1 MMKQDFKM
9 IFDKIEQL
17 KSSIKTQLP
26 KQLENKFWLK
36 QALLGAVILL
46 AVVLLIVFII
56 TSNRADNPSEISA
69 NQHKEQAQIDSSS
82 NNEQPNNEESSGQD
96 ALIAQSHAN
105 DENTFDTH
113 FDTNLNTNIDS
124 LQNPPHNQHNS
135 QDFVAQNMPQHNQ
148 PSQIPQALQTPT
160 QSQNPRHTPANQNQ
174 NLTQNPNQNPPN
186 TQKNYPQNLPTAKD
200 LQQQNAKYTE
210 VKITPSQAQGL
221 GIKDIPIQNPSI
233 TRGVPF
239 NALIDFDD
247 KESATQSST
256 FDVVVVAIYMR
267 EGETI
272 NEGDEICEIN
282 SNELNNSYFELENA
296 RNRYRVAQEVAQK
309 DKGLYE
315 SGVISQREYQTS
327 YLASREL
334 FLKLSQLEN
343 SFKLFGID
351 PKRPKGKSGFR
362 VVASSSGILSVAPKT
377 TGEKIP
383 AFTPYVR
390 ISKSNDLLA
399 RIKIPASISDYVV
412 PGSKVY
418 SEQGQYV
425 GDISTVSVVL
435 DKTNNSITAI
445 ARLQKGVFRVGEVA
459 DIYIEGKQP
468 KGTVA
473 LPSDAVIKNGKDDL
487 IFIKT
492 KDGYMPRVVNIVEK
506 RSKSFVIDSSGLR
519 GSEQVASGALIALK
533 GIINN
538 VGEVSQ

>member
-1 MMKQDFKM
+1 MREDFLQKIELIKM
-9 IFDKIEQL
+9 RANKVLADKIL
-17 KSSIKTQLP
+17 LRKI
-26 KQLENKFWLK
+26 
-36 QALLGAVILL
+36 ALVASAVLV
-46 AVVLLIVFII
+46 VVLLIVFIA
-56 TSNRADNPSEISA
+56 TSDMTQDKQSMAHSEQS
-69 NQHKEQAQIDSSS
+69 HQAQ
-82 NNEQPNNEESSGQD
+82 
-96 ALIAQSHAN
+96 
-105 DENTFDTH
+105 DTH
-113 FDTNLNTNIDS
+113 S
-124 LQNPPHNQHNS
+124 S
-135 QDFVAQNMPQHNQ
+135 QDFTQEQMKEQNLVEQDSQQDFAQSPQNLQ
-148 PSQIPQALQTPT
+148 PSQQDFASSSQVPQALQNPQSSLDTPKSVGT
-160 QSQNPRHTPANQNQ
+160 NAQNPQNSQYPA
-174 NLTQNPNQNPPN
+174 LN
-186 TQKNYPQNLPTAKD
+186 TQESRGDTST
-200 LQQQNAKYTE
+200 KYEE
-210 VKITPSQAQGL
+210 VKVSASQAQGL

-256 FDVVVVAIYMR
+256 FDVVVVGISMR
-267 EGETI
+267 EGEAI

-334 FLKLSQLEN
+334 YLKLSQLEN

-351 PKRPKGKSGFR
+351 PKNPKGKSGFR

-390 ISKSNDLLA
+390 ISKSSDLLA

-425 GDISTVSVVL
+425 GDISTVSVVI

-445 ARLQKGVFRVGEVA
+445 AKLQKGVFRVGEVA

-468 KGTVA
+468 KGTFA
-473 LPSDAVIKNGKDDL
+473 LPSDAIIKNGKDNL

-492 KDGYMPRVVNIVEK
+492 QEGYIPRVVNIVEK
-506 RSKSFVIDSSGLR
+506 RSKSFVIDSSGFK
-519 GSEQVASGALIALK
+519 GDEKVASGSLIALK
-533 GIINN
+533 GLINN
-538 VGEVSQ
+538 VGIGGSGH

>member
-1 MMKQDFKM
+1 MREDFLQKIELIKM
-9 IFDKIEQL
+9 RANKVFADKI
-17 KSSIKTQLP
+17 
-26 KQLENKFWLK
+26 
-36 QALLGAVILL
+36 LLRKIAVISSAVLV
-46 AVVLLIVFII
+46 VVLLIVFIA
-56 TSNRADNPSEISA
+56 TSDMTQDKQSLAHSEHSHQAQDTHFEQDFTQEQAKEQNSIEQDSQQDFTQSPQNPHSS
-69 NQHKEQAQIDSSS
+69 EQAQDFV
-82 NNEQPNNEESSGQD
+82 ESSQVP
-96 ALIAQSHAN
+96 Q
-105 DENTFDTH
+105 
-113 FDTNLNTNIDS
+113 S
-124 LQNPPHNQHNS
+124 LQNTHNQQTSLDTPKSIGTN
-135 QDFVAQNMPQHNQ
+135 AQNPQH
-148 PSQIPQALQTPT
+148 SSQTPQEYQAKQEIST
-160 QSQNPRHTPANQNQ
+160 NQEFS
-174 NLTQNPNQNPPN
+174 T
-186 TQKNYPQNLPTAKD
+186 
-200 LQQQNAKYTE
+200 KYDE
-210 VKITPSQAQGL
+210 VKVSASQAQGL

-256 FDVVVVAIYMR
+256 FDVVVVGISMR
-267 EGETI
+267 EGEAI

-334 FLKLSQLEN
+334 YLKLSQLEN

-351 PKRPKGKSGFR
+351 PKNPKGKSGFR

-390 ISKSNDLLA
+390 ISKSSDLLA

-425 GDISTVSVVL
+425 GDISTVSVVI

-445 ARLQKGVFRVGEVA
+445 AKLQKGVFRVGEVA

-468 KGTVA
+468 KGTFA
-473 LPSDAVIKNGKDDL
+473 LPSDAIIKNGKDNL

-492 KDGYMPRVVNIVEK
+492 QEGYIPRVVNIVEK
-506 RSKSFVIDSSGLR
+506 RSKSFVIDSSGFR
-519 GSEQVASGALIALK
+519 GDEKVASGSLIALK
-533 GIINN
+533 GLINN
-538 VGEVSQ
+538 VGIGGHSH

>member
-1 MMKQDFKM
+1 MMKQNFQHL
-9 IFDKIEQL
+9 FDKIPL
-17 KSSIKTQLP
+17 DKRSLDRILA
-26 KQLENKFWLK
+26 NKILLQKILIIFGLVIV
-36 QALLGAVILL
+36 AVLLGFM
-46 AVVLLIVFII
+46 LISKD
-56 TSNRADNPSEISA
+56 SNKSPSTPTNNADNLA
-69 NQHKEQAQIDSSS
+69 
-82 NNEQPNNEESSGQD
+82 
-96 ALIAQSHAN
+96 
-105 DENTFDTH
+105 
-113 FDTNLNTNIDS
+113 
-124 LQNPPHNQHNS
+124 
-135 QDFVAQNMPQHNQ
+135 QHNQ
-148 PSQIPQALQTPT
+148 QGEQHNASTTNNQYISQSQQSTQATHNQSHQSNDVNASNDIPQALQNP
-160 QSQNPRHTPANQNQ
+160 QASQ
-174 NLTQNPNQNPPN
+174 
-186 TQKNYPQNLPTAKD
+186 KD
-200 LQQQNAKYTE
+200 LQHAESSSANTNSKDSTTNQAISHLPSKYNELT
-210 VKITPSQAQGL
+210 VTPSQAQGL

-247 KESATQSST
+247 RESITQSST
-256 FDVVVVAIYMR
+256 FDVVVAAIYMR
-267 EGETI
+267 EGENI
-272 NEGDEICEIN
+272 NAGDEICEIN
-282 SNELNNSYFELENA
+282 SNELNNSYFELENT

-334 FLKLSQLEN
+334 FLKLGQLEN

-362 VVASSSGILSVAPKT
+362 VIASSSGILSVAPKT

-468 KGTVA
+468 KGTFA

-492 KDGYMPRVVNIVEK
+492 QNGYMPRIVNIVEK
-506 RSKSFVIDSSGLR
+506 RSKSFVIDSNGLK
-519 GSEQVASGALIALK
+519 GNEQVASGALIALK

-538 VGEVSQ
+538 VGEGGNSH

>member
-1 MMKQDFKM
+1 MREDFLQKIELIKM
-9 IFDKIEQL
+9 RANKVLADKIL
-17 KSSIKTQLP
+17 LRKI
-26 KQLENKFWLK
+26 
-36 QALLGAVILL
+36 ALLASAVLV
-46 AVVLLIVFII
+46 VVLLIVFIA
-56 TSNRADNPSEISA
+56 TSDMTQDKQSHSEQS
-69 NQHKEQAQIDSSS
+69 HQAQ
-82 NNEQPNNEESSGQD
+82 
-96 ALIAQSHAN
+96 
-105 DENTFDTH
+105 DTH
-113 FDTNLNTNIDS
+113 S
-124 LQNPPHNQHNS
+124 S
-135 QDFVAQNMPQHNQ
+135 QDFTQEREQNLAEQNTQQDFAQNPQNIQ
-148 PSQIPQALQTPT
+148 PSQQDFASSSQVPQALQNP
-160 QSQNPRHTPANQNQ
+160 QSPLDIPKSVGTNAQNPQNSQ
-174 NLTQNPNQNPPN
+174 YPPLN
-186 TQKNYPQNLPTAKD
+186 TQEARGDTST
-200 LQQQNAKYTE
+200 KYDE
-210 VKITPSQAQGL
+210 VKVSASQAQGL

-256 FDVVVVAIYMR
+256 FDVVVVGISMR
-267 EGETI
+267 EGEAI

-334 FLKLSQLEN
+334 YLKLSQLEN

-351 PKRPKGKSGFR
+351 PKNPKGKSGFR

-390 ISKSNDLLA
+390 ISKSSDLLA

-425 GDISTVSVVL
+425 GDISTVSVVI

-445 ARLQKGVFRVGEVA
+445 AKLQKGVFRVGEVA

-468 KGTVA
+468 KGTFA
-473 LPSDAVIKNGKDDL
+473 LPSDAIIKNGKDNL

-492 KDGYMPRVVNIVEK
+492 QEGYIPRVVNIVEK
-506 RSKSFVIDSSGLR
+506 RSKSFVIDSSGFR
-519 GSEQVASGALIALK
+519 GDEKVASGSLIALK
-533 GIINN
+533 GLINN
-538 VGEVSQ
+538 VGIGGSGH

>member
-1 MMKQDFKM
+1 MREDFLQKIELIKM
-9 IFDKIEQL
+9 RANKVLADKI
-17 KSSIKTQLP
+17 
-26 KQLENKFWLK
+26 
-36 QALLGAVILL
+36 LLRKIAVVASAVLV
-46 AVVLLIVFII
+46 VVLLIVFIA
-56 TSNRADNPSEISA
+56 TSDMT
-69 NQHKEQAQIDSSS
+69 
-82 NNEQPNNEESSGQD
+82 QD
-96 ALIAQSHAN
+96 KQSHS
-105 DENTFDTH
+105 EQSHQTQ
-113 FDTNLNTNIDS
+113 DS
-124 LQNPPHNQHNS
+124 HSS
-135 QDFVAQNMPQHNQ
+135 QDFTQEREQNLAEQDSQQDFAQSPQNLQ
-148 PSQIPQALQTPT
+148 PSEQDFASSSQVPQALQNPQSPLDT
-160 QSQNPRHTPANQNQ
+160 QKSVGTNAQNPQNSQYPA
-174 NLTQNPNQNPPN
+174 LN
-186 TQKNYPQNLPTAKD
+186 TQEARGDTST
-200 LQQQNAKYTE
+200 KYDE
-210 VKITPSQAQGL
+210 VKVSASQAQGL

-256 FDVVVVAIYMR
+256 FDVVVVGISMR
-267 EGETI
+267 EGEAI

-334 FLKLSQLEN
+334 YLKLSQLEN

-351 PKRPKGKSGFR
+351 PKNPKGKSGFR

-390 ISKSNDLLA
+390 ISKSSDLLA

-425 GDISTVSVVL
+425 GDISTVSVVI

-445 ARLQKGVFRVGEVA
+445 AKLQKGVFRVGEVA

-468 KGTVA
+468 KGTFA
-473 LPSDAVIKNGKDDL
+473 LPSDAIIKNGKDNL

-492 KDGYMPRVVNIVEK
+492 QEGYIPRVVNIVEK
-506 RSKSFVIDSSGLR
+506 RSKSFVIDSSGFR
-519 GSEQVASGALIALK
+519 GDEKVASGSLIALK
-533 GIINN
+533 GLINN
-538 VGEVSQ
+538 VGIGGSGH

>member
-1 MMKQDFKM
+1 MKQDFKM

>member
-1 MMKQDFKM
+1 MKQDFKM

-56 TSNRADNPSEISA
+56 TSNRADNPSDISA
-69 NQHKEQAQIDSSS
+69 SQHKEQAQTDSSS
-82 NNEQPNNEESSGQD
+82 SNEQPNNDESSGQD
-96 ALIAQSHAN
+96 ALMAQSH
-105 DENTFDTH
+105 DENAFDTH

-148 PSQIPQALQTPT
+148 PSQIPQALQSPT

-174 NLTQNPNQNPPN
+174 NLSQNPNQNPPN

-267 EGETI
+267 EGEAI

>member
-1 MMKQDFKM
+1 MMKQDFKTL
-9 IFDKIEQL
+9 FDKVEKL

-36 QALLGAVILL
+36 QALLGIVILL

-56 TSNRADNPSEISA
+56 TSNRASNPSDEVS
-69 NQHKEQAQIDSSS
+69 NQHIQQNAQIDS
-82 NNEQPNNEESSGQD
+82 NNKESSTQEMP
-96 ALIAQSHAN
+96 QSHY
-105 DENTFDTH
+105 ENG
-113 FDTNLNTNIDS
+113 FDTNADANFDANVDS
-124 LQNPPHNQHNS
+124 LQNQPKQDSS
-135 QDFVAQNMPQHNQ
+135 QDFVSQDFPQHNQ
-148 PSQIPQALQTPT
+148 SSLIPQSLQSPT
-160 QSQNPRHTPANQNQ
+160 Q
-174 NLTQNPNQNPPN
+174 NLAQNPNQNLPTTQN
-186 TQKNYPQNLPTAKD
+186 ASTQKHYAQNLPTANE
-200 LQQQNAKYTE
+200 LQQQNAKYNE
-210 VKITPSQAQGL
+210 VKITSSQAQGL

-267 EGETI
+267 EGEAI

-334 FLKLSQLEN
+334 FLKFSQLEN

-468 KGTVA
+468 KGTFA
-473 LPSDAVIKNGKDDL
+473 LPSDAIIKNGKDDL
-487 IFIKT
+487 VFIKT
-492 KDGYMPRVVNIVEK
+492 KDGYMPRVVKIVEK

-519 GSEQVASGALIALK
+519 GNEQVASGALIALK

>member
-1 MMKQDFKM
+1 MREDFLQKIELIKM
-9 IFDKIEQL
+9 RANKVLADKI
-17 KSSIKTQLP
+17 
-26 KQLENKFWLK
+26 
-36 QALLGAVILL
+36 LLRKIAFLASAVLV
-46 AVVLLIVFII
+46 VVLLIVFIA
-56 TSNRADNPSEISA
+56 TSDMTQDKQSMAHSE
-69 NQHKEQAQIDSSS
+69 
-82 NNEQPNNEESSGQD
+82 
-96 ALIAQSHAN
+96 QSHQ
-105 DENTFDTH
+105 TQDTH
-113 FDTNLNTNIDS
+113 Y
-124 LQNPPHNQHNS
+124 S
-135 QDFVAQNMPQHNQ
+135 QDFAQGQMKEQNLAEQDSQQDFAQSPQNLQ
-148 PSQIPQALQTPT
+148 PSEQDFASSSQVPQALQNPQSPLDTPKSIGT
-160 QSQNPRHTPANQNQ
+160 NAQNPQNSQYPA
-174 NLTQNPNQNPPN
+174 LN
-186 TQKNYPQNLPTAKD
+186 TQEARGDTST
-200 LQQQNAKYTE
+200 KYDE
-210 VKITPSQAQGL
+210 VKVSASQAQGL

-256 FDVVVVAIYMR
+256 FDVVVVGISMR
-267 EGETI
+267 EGEAI

-334 FLKLSQLEN
+334 YLKLSQLEN

-351 PKRPKGKSGFR
+351 PKNPKGKSGFR

-390 ISKSNDLLA
+390 ISKSSDLLA

-425 GDISTVSVVL
+425 GDISTVSVVI

-445 ARLQKGVFRVGEVA
+445 AKLQKGVFRVGEVA

-468 KGTVA
+468 KGTFA
-473 LPSDAVIKNGKDDL
+473 LPSDAIIKNGKDNL

-492 KDGYMPRVVNIVEK
+492 QEGYIPRVVNIVEK
-506 RSKSFVIDSSGLR
+506 RSKSFVIDSSGFR
-519 GSEQVASGALIALK
+519 GDEKVASGSLIALK
-533 GIINN
+533 GLINN
-538 VGEVSQ
+538 VGIGGHSH

>member
-1 MMKQDFKM
+1 MREDFLQKFEL
-9 IFDKIEQL
+9 IKIRANRVLADKIL
-17 KSSIKTQLP
+17 LRKV
-26 KQLENKFWLK
+26 
-36 QALLGAVILL
+36 ALVASAVLV
-46 AVVLLIVFII
+46 VVLLIVFIA
-56 TSNRADNPSEISA
+56 TSDMT
-69 NQHKEQAQIDSSS
+69 
-82 NNEQPNNEESSGQD
+82 QD
-96 ALIAQSHAN
+96 KQSHS
-105 DENTFDTH
+105 EQSHQTQETH
-113 FDTNLNTNIDS
+113 
-124 LQNPPHNQHNS
+124 HS
-135 QDFVAQNMPQHNQ
+135 QDFTQEQISQQDSVGQDSQQDFTQSPQNLQ
-148 PSQIPQALQTPT
+148 PSEQDFEISSQVPQALQNPQSPLDTPKGIGT
-160 QSQNPRHTPANQNQ
+160 S
-174 NLTQNPNQNPPN
+174 TQNPQNSQYPALN
-186 TQKNYPQNLPTAKD
+186 TQEARQETST
-200 LQQQNAKYTE
+200 KYEE
-210 VKITPSQAQGL
+210 VKVSASQAQGL

-256 FDVVVVAIYMR
+256 FDVVVVGISMR
-267 EGETI
+267 EGEAI

-334 FLKLSQLEN
+334 YLKLSQLEN

-351 PKRPKGKSGFR
+351 PKNPKGKSGFR

-390 ISKSNDLLA
+390 ISKSSDLLA

-425 GDISTVSVVL
+425 GDISTVSVVI

-445 ARLQKGVFRVGEVA
+445 AKLQKGVFRVGEVA

-468 KGTVA
+468 KGTFA
-473 LPSDAVIKNGKDDL
+473 LPSDAIIKNGKDNL

-492 KDGYMPRVVNIVEK
+492 QEGYIPRVVNIVEK
-506 RSKSFVIDSSGLR
+506 RSKSFVIDSSGFR
-519 GSEQVASGALIALK
+519 GDEKVASGSLIALK
-533 GIINN
+533 GLINN
-538 VGEVSQ
+538 VGVGGSEH

>member
-1 MMKQDFKM
+1 MREDFLQKIELIKM
-9 IFDKIEQL
+9 RANKVLADKIL
-17 KSSIKTQLP
+17 LRKI
-26 KQLENKFWLK
+26 
-36 QALLGAVILL
+36 ALVASAVLV
-46 AVVLLIVFII
+46 VVLLIVFIA
-56 TSNRADNPSEISA
+56 TSDMTQDKQSMAHSE
-69 NQHKEQAQIDSSS
+69 
-82 NNEQPNNEESSGQD
+82 
-96 ALIAQSHAN
+96 QSHQ
-105 DENTFDTH
+105 TQDTH
-113 FDTNLNTNIDS
+113 S
-124 LQNPPHNQHNS
+124 S
-135 QDFVAQNMPQHNQ
+135 QDFTQEQMKEQNLTEQDSQQDFAQSPQNLQ
-148 PSQIPQALQTPT
+148 PSEQDFASSSQVPQALQNPQSPLDTPKSIGT
-160 QSQNPRHTPANQNQ
+160 NAQNPQNSQ
-174 NLTQNPNQNPPN
+174 YSALN
-186 TQKNYPQNLPTAKD
+186 TQEARGDTST
-200 LQQQNAKYTE
+200 KYDE
-210 VKITPSQAQGL
+210 VKVSASQAQGL

-256 FDVVVVAIYMR
+256 FDVVVVGISMR
-267 EGETI
+267 EGEAI

-334 FLKLSQLEN
+334 YLKLSQLEN

-351 PKRPKGKSGFR
+351 PKNPKGKSGFR

-390 ISKSNDLLA
+390 ISKSSDLLA

-425 GDISTVSVVL
+425 GDISTVSVVI

-445 ARLQKGVFRVGEVA
+445 AKLQKGVFRVGEVA

-468 KGTVA
+468 KGTFA
-473 LPSDAVIKNGKDDL
+473 LPSDAIIKNGKDNL

-492 KDGYMPRVVNIVEK
+492 QEGYIPRVVNIVEK
-506 RSKSFVIDSSGLR
+506 RSKSFVIDSSGFR
-519 GSEQVASGALIALK
+519 GDEKVASGSLIALK
-533 GIINN
+533 GLINN
-538 VGEVSQ
+538 VGIGGHSH

>member
-1 MMKQDFKM
+1 MREDFLQKIELIKM
-9 IFDKIEQL
+9 RANKVLADKI
-17 KSSIKTQLP
+17 
-26 KQLENKFWLK
+26 
-36 QALLGAVILL
+36 LLRKIAVVASAVLV
-46 AVVLLIVFII
+46 VVLLIVFIA
-56 TSNRADNPSEISA
+56 TSDMT
-69 NQHKEQAQIDSSS
+69 
-82 NNEQPNNEESSGQD
+82 QD
-96 ALIAQSHAN
+96 KQSHS
-105 DENTFDTH
+105 EQSHQTQ
-113 FDTNLNTNIDS
+113 DS
-124 LQNPPHNQHNS
+124 HSS
-135 QDFVAQNMPQHNQ
+135 QDFTQEREQNLAEQDSQQDFAQSPQNLQ
-148 PSQIPQALQTPT
+148 PSEQDFASSSQVPQALQNPQSPLDT
-160 QSQNPRHTPANQNQ
+160 QKSVGTNAQNPQNSQYPA
-174 NLTQNPNQNPPN
+174 LN
-186 TQKNYPQNLPTAKD
+186 TQEARGDTST
-200 LQQQNAKYTE
+200 KYDE
-210 VKITPSQAQGL
+210 VKVSASQAQGL

-256 FDVVVVAIYMR
+256 FDVVVVGISMR
-267 EGETI
+267 EGEAI

-334 FLKLSQLEN
+334 YLKLSQLEN

-351 PKRPKGKSGFR
+351 PKNPKGKSGFR

-390 ISKSNDLLA
+390 ISKSSDLLA

-425 GDISTVSVVL
+425 GDISTVSVVI

-445 ARLQKGVFRVGEVA
+445 AKLQKGVFRVGEVA

-468 KGTVA
+468 KGTFA
-473 LPSDAVIKNGKDDL
+473 LPSDAIIKNGKDNL

-492 KDGYMPRVVNIVEK
+492 QEGYIPRMVNIVEK
-506 RSKSFVIDSSGLR
+506 RSKSFVIDSSGFR
-519 GSEQVASGALIALK
+519 GDEKVASGSLIALK
-533 GIINN
+533 GLINN
-538 VGEVSQ
+538 VGIGGSGH

>member
-1 MMKQDFKM
+1 MKQDFQRL
-9 IFDKIEQL
+9 FNKIPL
-17 KSSIKTQLP
+17 DRHSLDRILA
-26 KQLENKFWLK
+26 NKILL
-36 QALLGAVILL
+36 QRILIILGLVVVAVLLGVM
-46 AVVLLIVFII
+46 LISKD
-56 TSNRADNPSEISA
+56 SNKSPNSHTNHTDNATQHSEQHEQRDVSA
-69 NQHKEQAQIDSSS
+69 NQSSQQQ
-82 NNEQPNNEESSGQD
+82 NEQTPYN
-96 ALIAQSHAN
+96 QSQ
-105 DENTFDTH
+105 TF
-113 FDTNLNTNIDS
+113 
-124 LQNPPHNQHNS
+124 QNSAFSVSKP
-135 QDFVAQNMPQHNQ
+135 V
-148 PSQIPQALQTPT
+148 PQALQNPQRT
-160 QSQNPRHTPANQNQ
+160 QMAQNPQQ
-174 NLTQNPNQNPPN
+174 STQIPPN
-186 TQKNYPQNLPTAKD
+186 NAQSPASIDDNASPQSNTHIVD
-200 LQQQNAKYTE
+200 AKYNE
-210 VKITPSQAQGL
+210 LIVTPSQAQGL

-247 KESATQSST
+247 RESITQSST
-256 FDVVVVAIYMR
+256 FDVVVAAIYMR
-267 EGETI
+267 EGEAI
-272 NEGDEICEIN
+272 NAGDEICEIN
-282 SNELNNSYFELENA
+282 SNELNNSYFELENT

-362 VVASSSGILSVAPKT
+362 VIASSSGILSVAPKT

-425 GDISTVSVVL
+425 GDISSVSVVL

-445 ARLQKGVFRVGEVA
+445 ANLQKGIFRVGEVA

-468 KGTVA
+468 KGTFA
-473 LPSDAVIKNGKDDL
+473 LPSDAIIKNGKDNL

-492 KDGYMPRVVNIVEK
+492 QNGYMPKVVSIVEK
-506 RSKSFVIDSSGLR
+506 RSKSFVIDSSGLK
-519 GSEQVASGALIALK
+519 GNEQVASGALIALK
-533 GIINN
+533 GLINN
-538 VGEVSQ
+538 VGEGGHSH

>member
-1 MMKQDFKM
+1 MREDFLQKLKLIKM
-9 IFDKIEQL
+9 VANKVLADKIL
-17 KSSIKTQLP
+17 LRKIAVVSS
-26 KQLENKFWLK
+26 
-36 QALLGAVILL
+36 AVLV
-46 AVVLLIVFII
+46 VVLLIVFIA
-56 TSNRADNPSEISA
+56 TSDMTKDKQPHSEHSHQA
-69 NQHKEQAQIDSSS
+69 QDTHSTQDFTQEQMKEQNLVEQDS
-82 NNEQPNNEESSGQD
+82 QQD
-96 ALIAQSHAN
+96 FAQSPQ
-105 DENTFDTH
+105 
-113 FDTNLNTNIDS
+113 NL
-124 LQNPPHNQHNS
+124 
-135 QDFVAQNMPQHNQ
+135 Q
-148 PSQIPQALQTPT
+148 PSQQDFASSSQVPQALQNP
-160 QSQNPRHTPANQNQ
+160 QSTQNQ
-174 NLTQNPNQNPPN
+174 QS
-186 TQKNYPQNLPTAKD
+186 PQD
-200 LQQQNAKYTE
+200 LQRSATNTNAQESYQESSTRQTTSYGESKYEE
-210 VKITPSQAQGL
+210 VKVSASQAQGL

-256 FDVVVVAIYMR
+256 FDVVVVGISMR
-267 EGETI
+267 EGEAI

-334 FLKLSQLEN
+334 YLKLSQLEN

-351 PKRPKGKSGFR
+351 PKNPKGKSGFR

-390 ISKSNDLLA
+390 ISKSSDLLA

-425 GDISTVSVVL
+425 GDISTVSVVI

-445 ARLQKGVFRVGEVA
+445 AKLQKGVFRVGEVA

-468 KGTVA
+468 KGTFA
-473 LPSDAVIKNGKDDL
+473 LPSDAIIKNGKDNL

-492 KDGYMPRVVNIVEK
+492 QEGYIPRVVNIVEK
-506 RSKSFVIDSSGLR
+506 RSKSFVIDSSGFK
-519 GSEQVASGALIALK
+519 GDEKVASGSLIALK
-533 GIINN
+533 GLINN
-538 VGEVSQ
+538 VGIGGSGH

>member
-1 MMKQDFKM
+1 MMKQNFQHL
-9 IFDKIEQL
+9 FDKIPL
-17 KSSIKTQLP
+17 DKRSLDRILA
-26 KQLENKFWLK
+26 NKILLQKILIIFGLVIV
-36 QALLGAVILL
+36 AVLLGFM
-46 AVVLLIVFII
+46 LISKD
-56 TSNRADNPSEISA
+56 SNKSPSTPTNNADNLA
-69 NQHKEQAQIDSSS
+69 
-82 NNEQPNNEESSGQD
+82 
-96 ALIAQSHAN
+96 
-105 DENTFDTH
+105 
-113 FDTNLNTNIDS
+113 
-124 LQNPPHNQHNS
+124 
-135 QDFVAQNMPQHNQ
+135 QHNQ
-148 PSQIPQALQTPT
+148 QGEQHNASTTNNQYISQSQQSTQATHNQSHQSNDVNASNDIPQALQNP
-160 QSQNPRHTPANQNQ
+160 QASQ
-174 NLTQNPNQNPPN
+174 
-186 TQKNYPQNLPTAKD
+186 KD
-200 LQQQNAKYTE
+200 LQHAESSSANTNSKDSTTNQAISHLPSKYNELT
-210 VKITPSQAQGL
+210 VMPSQAQGL

-247 KESATQSST
+247 RESITQSST
-256 FDVVVVAIYMR
+256 FDVVVAAIYMR
-267 EGETI
+267 EGENI
-272 NEGDEICEIN
+272 NAGDEICEIN
-282 SNELNNSYFELENA
+282 SNELNNSYFELENT

-334 FLKLSQLEN
+334 FLKLGQLEN

-362 VVASSSGILSVAPKT
+362 VIASSSGILSVAPKT

-468 KGTVA
+468 KGTFA

-492 KDGYMPRVVNIVEK
+492 QNGYMPRIVNIVEK
-506 RSKSFVIDSSGLR
+506 RSKSFVIDSNGLR
-519 GSEQVASGALIALK
+519 GNEQVASGALIALK

-538 VGEVSQ
+538 VGEGGNSH

>member
-1 MMKQDFKM
+1 MREDFLQKIELIKM
-9 IFDKIEQL
+9 RANKVLADKI
-17 KSSIKTQLP
+17 
-26 KQLENKFWLK
+26 
-36 QALLGAVILL
+36 LLRKIAVVASAVLV
-46 AVVLLIVFII
+46 VVLLIVFIA
-56 TSNRADNPSEISA
+56 TSDMT
-69 NQHKEQAQIDSSS
+69 
-82 NNEQPNNEESSGQD
+82 QD
-96 ALIAQSHAN
+96 KQSHS
-105 DENTFDTH
+105 EQSHQTQDTH
-113 FDTNLNTNIDS
+113 S
-124 LQNPPHNQHNS
+124 S
-135 QDFVAQNMPQHNQ
+135 QDFTQEQMKEQNLAEQNSQQDFAQSPQNLQ
-148 PSQIPQALQTPT
+148 PSEQDFASSSQVPQALQNPQSPLDT
-160 QSQNPRHTPANQNQ
+160 QKSIGTNAQNPQNSQ
-174 NLTQNPNQNPPN
+174 YPPLN
-186 TQKNYPQNLPTAKD
+186 TQEARGDTST
-200 LQQQNAKYTE
+200 KYDE
-210 VKITPSQAQGL
+210 VKVSASQAQGL

-256 FDVVVVAIYMR
+256 FDVVVVGISMR
-267 EGETI
+267 EGEAI

-334 FLKLSQLEN
+334 YLKLSQLEN

-351 PKRPKGKSGFR
+351 PKNPKGKSGFR

-390 ISKSNDLLA
+390 ISKSSDLLA

-425 GDISTVSVVL
+425 GDISTVSVVI

-445 ARLQKGVFRVGEVA
+445 AKLQKGVFRVGEVA

-468 KGTVA
+468 KGTFA
-473 LPSDAVIKNGKDDL
+473 LPSDAIIKNGKDNL

-492 KDGYMPRVVNIVEK
+492 QEGYIPRVVNIVEK
-506 RSKSFVIDSSGLR
+506 RSKSFVIDSSGFR
-519 GSEQVASGALIALK
+519 GDEKVASGSLIALK
-533 GIINN
+533 GLINN
-538 VGEVSQ
+538 VGIGGSGH

>member
-1 MMKQDFKM
+1 MREDFLQKLKLIKM
-9 IFDKIEQL
+9 VANKVLADKIL
-17 KSSIKTQLP
+17 LRKIAVVSS
-26 KQLENKFWLK
+26 
-36 QALLGAVILL
+36 AVLV
-46 AVVLLIVFII
+46 VVLLIVFIA
-56 TSNRADNPSEISA
+56 TSDMGKDKQLHSEHSHQAQDTHSA
-69 NQHKEQAQIDSSS
+69 QDFTQEQTQEQA
-82 NNEQPNNEESSGQD
+82 NEQSNAEQ
-96 ALIAQSHAN
+96 
-105 DENTFDTH
+105 
-113 FDTNLNTNIDS
+113 NIR
-124 LQNPPHNQHNS
+124 
-135 QDFVAQNMPQHNQ
+135 QDFTQSLHDEHSSERDFAES
-148 PSQIPQALQTPT
+148 SQIPQALQNPQST
-160 QSQNPRHTPANQNQ
+160 QSFQNPQNFQDVNAAPNAQESSTKQESYTREAN
-174 NLTQNPNQNPPN
+174 
-186 TQKNYPQNLPTAKD
+186 YGGES
-200 LQQQNAKYTE
+200 KYEE
-210 VKITPSQAQGL
+210 VKVSASQAQGL
-221 GIKDIPIQNPSI
+221 GLKDIPIQNPSI

-256 FDVVVVAIYMR
+256 FDVVVVGISMR
-267 EGETI
+267 EGEAI

-334 FLKLSQLEN
+334 YLKLSQLEN

-351 PKRPKGKSGFR
+351 PKKPKGKSGFR

-390 ISKSNDLLA
+390 ISKSSDLLA

-425 GDISTVSVVL
+425 GDISTVSVVI

-445 ARLQKGVFRVGEVA
+445 AKLQKGVFRVGEVA

-468 KGTVA
+468 KGTFA
-473 LPSDAVIKNGKDDL
+473 LPSDAIIKNGKDNL

-492 KDGYMPRVVNIVEK
+492 QEGYIPRVVNIVEK
-506 RSKSFVIDSSGLR
+506 RSKSFVIDSSGFR
-519 GSEQVASGALIALK
+519 GDEKVASGSLIALK
-533 GIINN
+533 GLINN
-538 VGEVSQ
+538 VGVGGSEH

>member
-1 MMKQDFKM
+1 MREDFLQKIELIKM
-9 IFDKIEQL
+9 RANKVLADKI
-17 KSSIKTQLP
+17 
-26 KQLENKFWLK
+26 
-36 QALLGAVILL
+36 LLRKIAVVASAVLV
-46 AVVLLIVFII
+46 VVLLIVFIA
-56 TSNRADNPSEISA
+56 TSDMTQDKQSHSEQS
-69 NQHKEQAQIDSSS
+69 HQAQDSHS
-82 NNEQPNNEESSGQD
+82 
-96 ALIAQSHAN
+96 
-105 DENTFDTH
+105 
-113 FDTNLNTNIDS
+113 
-124 LQNPPHNQHNS
+124 S
-135 QDFVAQNMPQHNQ
+135 QDFTQEQMKEQNLAEQDSQQDFAQSSQNLQ
-148 PSQIPQALQTPT
+148 PSEQDFASSSQVPQALQNPQSPLDTPKSIGT
-160 QSQNPRHTPANQNQ
+160 NAQNPQNSQYPA
-174 NLTQNPNQNPPN
+174 LN
-186 TQKNYPQNLPTAKD
+186 TQEVRGDTST
-200 LQQQNAKYTE
+200 KYDE
-210 VKITPSQAQGL
+210 VKVSASQAQGL

-256 FDVVVVAIYMR
+256 FDVVVVGISMR
-267 EGETI
+267 EGEAI

-334 FLKLSQLEN
+334 YLKLSQLEN

-351 PKRPKGKSGFR
+351 PKNPKGKSGFR

-390 ISKSNDLLA
+390 ISKSSDLLA

-425 GDISTVSVVL
+425 GDISTVSVVI

-445 ARLQKGVFRVGEVA
+445 AKLQKGVFRVGEVA

-468 KGTVA
+468 KGTFA
-473 LPSDAVIKNGKDDL
+473 LPSDAIIKNGKDNL

-492 KDGYMPRVVNIVEK
+492 QEGYIPRAVNIVEK
-506 RSKSFVIDSSGLR
+506 RSKSFVIDSSGFR
-519 GSEQVASGALIALK
+519 GDEKVASGSLIALK
-533 GIINN
+533 GLINN
-538 VGEVSQ
+538 VGIGGHSH

>member
-1 MMKQDFKM
+1 MMKQNFQHL
-9 IFDKIEQL
+9 FDKIPL
-17 KSSIKTQLP
+17 DKRSLDRILA
-26 KQLENKFWLK
+26 NKILLQKILIIFGLVIV
-36 QALLGAVILL
+36 AVLLGFM
-46 AVVLLIVFII
+46 LISKD
-56 TSNRADNPSEISA
+56 SNKSPSTPTNNADNLA
-69 NQHKEQAQIDSSS
+69 
-82 NNEQPNNEESSGQD
+82 
-96 ALIAQSHAN
+96 
-105 DENTFDTH
+105 
-113 FDTNLNTNIDS
+113 
-124 LQNPPHNQHNS
+124 
-135 QDFVAQNMPQHNQ
+135 QHNQ
-148 PSQIPQALQTPT
+148 QGEQHNASTTNNQYISQSQQSTQATHNQSHQSNDVNASNDIPQALQNP
-160 QSQNPRHTPANQNQ
+160 QASQ
-174 NLTQNPNQNPPN
+174 
-186 TQKNYPQNLPTAKD
+186 KD
-200 LQQQNAKYTE
+200 LQHAESSSANTNSKDSTTNQAISHLPSKYNELT
-210 VKITPSQAQGL
+210 VTPSQAQGL

-247 KESATQSST
+247 RESITQSST
-256 FDVVVVAIYMR
+256 FDVVVAAIYMR
-267 EGETI
+267 EGENI
-272 NEGDEICEIN
+272 NAGDEICEIN
-282 SNELNNSYFELENA
+282 SNELNNSYFELENT

-334 FLKLSQLEN
+334 FLKLGQLEN

-362 VVASSSGILSVAPKT
+362 VIASSSGILSVAPKT

-468 KGTVA
+468 KGTFA

-492 KDGYMPRVVNIVEK
+492 QNGYMPRIVNIVEK
-506 RSKSFVIDSSGLR
+506 RSKSFVIDSNGLR
-519 GSEQVASGALIALK
+519 GNEQVASGALIALK

-538 VGEVSQ
+538 VGEGGNSH

>member
-1 MMKQDFKM
+1 MREDFLQKIELIKM
-9 IFDKIEQL
+9 RANKVLADKIL
-17 KSSIKTQLP
+17 LRKI
-26 KQLENKFWLK
+26 
-36 QALLGAVILL
+36 ALVASAVLV
-46 AVVLLIVFII
+46 VVLLIVFIA
-56 TSNRADNPSEISA
+56 TSDMTQDKQSMAHSEQS
-69 NQHKEQAQIDSSS
+69 HQAQ
-82 NNEQPNNEESSGQD
+82 
-96 ALIAQSHAN
+96 
-105 DENTFDTH
+105 DTH
-113 FDTNLNTNIDS
+113 S
-124 LQNPPHNQHNS
+124 S
-135 QDFVAQNMPQHNQ
+135 QDFTQEQMKEQNLVEQDSQQDFSQSPQNLQ
-148 PSQIPQALQTPT
+148 PSQQDFAISSQVPQALQNPQST
-160 QSQNPRHTPANQNQ
+160 QNQQSPQDLQRSATNTNAQNPQNSQ
-174 NLTQNPNQNPPN
+174 YSALN
-186 TQKNYPQNLPTAKD
+186 TQEARGDTST
-200 LQQQNAKYTE
+200 KYDE
-210 VKITPSQAQGL
+210 VKVSASQAQGL

-256 FDVVVVAIYMR
+256 FDVVVVGISMR
-267 EGETI
+267 EGEAI

-334 FLKLSQLEN
+334 YLKLSQLEN

-351 PKRPKGKSGFR
+351 PKNPKGKSGFR

-390 ISKSNDLLA
+390 ISKSSDLLA

-425 GDISTVSVVL
+425 GDISTVSVVI

-445 ARLQKGVFRVGEVA
+445 AKLQKGVFRVGEVA

-468 KGTVA
+468 KGTFA
-473 LPSDAVIKNGKDDL
+473 LPSDAIIKNGKDNL

-492 KDGYMPRVVNIVEK
+492 QEGYIPRVVNIVEK
-506 RSKSFVIDSSGLR
+506 RSKSFVIDSSGFK
-519 GSEQVASGALIALK
+519 GDEKVASGSLIALK
-533 GIINN
+533 GLINN
-538 VGEVSQ
+538 VGIGGSGH

>member
-1 MMKQDFKM
+1 MREDFLQKIELIKM
-9 IFDKIEQL
+9 RANKVLADKIL
-17 KSSIKTQLP
+17 LRKI
-26 KQLENKFWLK
+26 
-36 QALLGAVILL
+36 ALVASAVLV
-46 AVVLLIVFII
+46 VVLLIVFIA
-56 TSNRADNPSEISA
+56 TSDMTQDKQSMAHSEQS
-69 NQHKEQAQIDSSS
+69 HQAQDSHS
-82 NNEQPNNEESSGQD
+82 
-96 ALIAQSHAN
+96 
-105 DENTFDTH
+105 
-113 FDTNLNTNIDS
+113 
-124 LQNPPHNQHNS
+124 S
-135 QDFVAQNMPQHNQ
+135 QDFTQEQMKEQNLTEQDSQQDFAQSPQNIQ
-148 PSQIPQALQTPT
+148 PSQQDFASSSQVPQALQNPQSPLDTPKSIGT
-160 QSQNPRHTPANQNQ
+160 NAQ
-174 NLTQNPNQNPPN
+174 NLQSSQYLALN
-186 TQKNYPQNLPTAKD
+186 TQESRGDTST
-200 LQQQNAKYTE
+200 KYDE
-210 VKITPSQAQGL
+210 VKVSASQAQGL

-256 FDVVVVAIYMR
+256 FDVVVVGISMR
-267 EGETI
+267 EGEAI

-334 FLKLSQLEN
+334 YLKLSQLEN

-351 PKRPKGKSGFR
+351 PKNPKGKSGFR

-390 ISKSNDLLA
+390 ISKSSDLLA

-425 GDISTVSVVL
+425 GDISTVSVVI

-445 ARLQKGVFRVGEVA
+445 AKLQKGVFRVGEVA

-468 KGTVA
+468 KGTFA
-473 LPSDAVIKNGKDDL
+473 LPSDAIIKNGKDNL

-492 KDGYMPRVVNIVEK
+492 QEGYIPRVVNIVEK
-506 RSKSFVIDSSGLR
+506 RSKSFVIDSSGFR
-519 GSEQVASGALIALK
+519 GDEKVASGSLIALK
-533 GIINN
+533 GLINN
-538 VGEVSQ
+538 VGIGGHSH

>member
-1 MMKQDFKM
+1 MREDFLQKIELIKM
-9 IFDKIEQL
+9 RANKVLADKIL
-17 KSSIKTQLP
+17 LRKI
-26 KQLENKFWLK
+26 
-36 QALLGAVILL
+36 ALVASAVLV
-46 AVVLLIVFII
+46 VVLLIVFIA
-56 TSNRADNPSEISA
+56 TSDMTQDKQSMAHSEQS
-69 NQHKEQAQIDSSS
+69 HQAQ
-82 NNEQPNNEESSGQD
+82 
-96 ALIAQSHAN
+96 
-105 DENTFDTH
+105 DTH
-113 FDTNLNTNIDS
+113 S
-124 LQNPPHNQHNS
+124 S
-135 QDFVAQNMPQHNQ
+135 QDFTQEQMKEQNLVEQDSQQDFAQSPQNLQ
-148 PSQIPQALQTPT
+148 PSQQDFASSSQVPQALQNL
-160 QSQNPRHTPANQNQ
+160 QSTQNQ
-174 NLTQNPNQNPPN
+174 QS
-186 TQKNYPQNLPTAKD
+186 PQD
-200 LQQQNAKYTE
+200 LQRSATNTNAQESYQESSTRQTTSYGESKYEE
-210 VKITPSQAQGL
+210 VKVSASQAQGL

-256 FDVVVVAIYMR
+256 FDVVVVGISMR
-267 EGETI
+267 EGEAI

-334 FLKLSQLEN
+334 YLKLSQLEN

-351 PKRPKGKSGFR
+351 PKNPKGKSGFR

-390 ISKSNDLLA
+390 ISKSSDLLA

-425 GDISTVSVVL
+425 GDISTVSVVI

-445 ARLQKGVFRVGEVA
+445 AKLQKGVFRVGEVA

-468 KGTVA
+468 KGTFA
-473 LPSDAVIKNGKDDL
+473 LPSDAIIKNGKDNL

-492 KDGYMPRVVNIVEK
+492 QEGYIPRVVNIVEK
-506 RSKSFVIDSSGLR
+506 RSKSFVIDSSGFK
-519 GSEQVASGALIALK
+519 GDEKVASGSLIALK
-533 GIINN
+533 GLINN
-538 VGEVSQ
+538 VGIGGSGH

>member
-1 MMKQDFKM
+1 
-9 IFDKIEQL
+9 
-17 KSSIKTQLP
+17 
-26 KQLENKFWLK
+26 
-36 QALLGAVILL
+36 
-46 AVVLLIVFII
+46 
-56 TSNRADNPSEISA
+56 
-69 NQHKEQAQIDSSS
+69 
-82 NNEQPNNEESSGQD
+82 
-96 ALIAQSHAN
+96 
-105 DENTFDTH
+105 
-113 FDTNLNTNIDS
+113 
-124 LQNPPHNQHNS
+124 
-135 QDFVAQNMPQHNQ
+135 
-148 PSQIPQALQTPT
+148 
-160 QSQNPRHTPANQNQ
+160 
-174 NLTQNPNQNPPN
+174 
-186 TQKNYPQNLPTAKD
+186 
-200 LQQQNAKYTE
+200 
-210 VKITPSQAQGL
+210 
-221 GIKDIPIQNPSI
+221 
-233 TRGVPF
+233 
-239 NALIDFDD
+239 
-247 KESATQSST
+247 
-256 FDVVVVAIYMR
+256 MR
-267 EGETI
+267 EGENI
-272 NEGDEICEIN
+272 NAGDEICEIN
-282 SNELNNSYFELENA
+282 SNELNNSYFELENT

-334 FLKLSQLEN
+334 FLKLGQLEN

-362 VVASSSGILSVAPKT
+362 VIASSSGILSVAPKT

-468 KGTVA
+468 KGTFA

-492 KDGYMPRVVNIVEK
+492 QNGYMPRIVNIVEK
-506 RSKSFVIDSSGLR
+506 RSKSFVIDSNGLR
-519 GSEQVASGALIALK
+519 GNEQVASGALIALK

-538 VGEVSQ
+538 VGEGGNSH

>member
-1 MMKQDFKM
+1 MREDFLQKIELIKM
-9 IFDKIEQL
+9 RANKVLADKIL
-17 KSSIKTQLP
+17 LRKI
-26 KQLENKFWLK
+26 
-36 QALLGAVILL
+36 ALVASAVLV
-46 AVVLLIVFII
+46 VVLLIVFIA
-56 TSNRADNPSEISA
+56 TSDMAQDKQSMAHSEQS
-69 NQHKEQAQIDSSS
+69 HQAQ
-82 NNEQPNNEESSGQD
+82 
-96 ALIAQSHAN
+96 
-105 DENTFDTH
+105 DTH
-113 FDTNLNTNIDS
+113 S
-124 LQNPPHNQHNS
+124 S
-135 QDFVAQNMPQHNQ
+135 QDFTQEQMKEQNLVEQDSQQDFSQSPQNLQ
-148 PSQIPQALQTPT
+148 PSQQDFASSSQVPQALQNPQSPLDTPKSVGT
-160 QSQNPRHTPANQNQ
+160 NAQNPQNSQYPA
-174 NLTQNPNQNPPN
+174 LN
-186 TQKNYPQNLPTAKD
+186 TQESRGDTST
-200 LQQQNAKYTE
+200 KYEE
-210 VKITPSQAQGL
+210 VKVSASQAQGL

-256 FDVVVVAIYMR
+256 FDVVVVGISMR
-267 EGETI
+267 EGEAI

-334 FLKLSQLEN
+334 YLKLSQLEN

-351 PKRPKGKSGFR
+351 PKNPKGKSGFR

-390 ISKSNDLLA
+390 ISKSSDLLA

-425 GDISTVSVVL
+425 GDISTVSVVI

-445 ARLQKGVFRVGEVA
+445 AKLQKGVFRVGEVA

-468 KGTVA
+468 KGTFA
-473 LPSDAVIKNGKDDL
+473 LPSDAIIKNGKDNL

-492 KDGYMPRVVNIVEK
+492 QEGYIPRVVNIVEK
-506 RSKSFVIDSSGLR
+506 RSKSFVIDSSGFK
-519 GSEQVASGALIALK
+519 GDEKVASGSLIALK
-533 GIINN
+533 GLINN
-538 VGEVSQ
+538 VGIGGSGH

>member
-1 MMKQDFKM
+1 MREDFLQKIELIKM
-9 IFDKIEQL
+9 RANRVLADKIL
-17 KSSIKTQLP
+17 LRKIAVVSS
-26 KQLENKFWLK
+26 
-36 QALLGAVILL
+36 AVLV
-46 AVVLLIVFII
+46 VVLLIVFIA
-56 TSNRADNPSEISA
+56 TSDMSKDKQSPTHSEQS
-69 NQHKEQAQIDSSS
+69 HQAQEAHS
-82 NNEQPNNEESSGQD
+82 
-96 ALIAQSHAN
+96 
-105 DENTFDTH
+105 
-113 FDTNLNTNIDS
+113 
-124 LQNPPHNQHNS
+124 S
-135 QDFVAQNMPQHNQ
+135 QDFAQEQENSGAGQDNQQDFAQRLQNVQ
-148 PSQIPQALQTPT
+148 PSQQDFESSSQVPQALQNP
-160 QSQNPRHTPANQNQ
+160 QSTQNQ
-174 NLTQNPNQNPPN
+174 QS
-186 TQKNYPQNLPTAKD
+186 PQD
-200 LQQQNAKYTE
+200 LQRSATNTNAQESYQESSTRQTTSYGESKYDE
-210 VKITPSQAQGL
+210 VKVSASQVQGL

-256 FDVVVVAIYMR
+256 FDVVVVGISMR
-267 EGETI
+267 EGEAI

-334 FLKLSQLEN
+334 YLKLSQLEN

-351 PKRPKGKSGFR
+351 PKNPKGKSGFR

-390 ISKSNDLLA
+390 ISKSSDLLA

-425 GDISTVSVVL
+425 GDISTVSVVI

-445 ARLQKGVFRVGEVA
+445 AKLQKGVFRVGEVA

-468 KGTVA
+468 KGTFA
-473 LPSDAVIKNGKDDL
+473 LPSDAIIKNGKDNL

-492 KDGYMPRVVNIVEK
+492 QEGYIPRVVNIVEK
-506 RSKSFVIDSSGLR
+506 RSKSFVIDSSGFR
-519 GSEQVASGALIALK
+519 GDEKVASGSLIALK
-533 GIINN
+533 GLINN
-538 VGEVSQ
+538 VGIGGSGH